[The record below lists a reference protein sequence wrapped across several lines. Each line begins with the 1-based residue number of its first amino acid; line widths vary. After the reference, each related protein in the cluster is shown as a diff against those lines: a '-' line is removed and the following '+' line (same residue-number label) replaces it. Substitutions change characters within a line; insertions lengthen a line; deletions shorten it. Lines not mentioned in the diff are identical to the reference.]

1 LRAFAALTSM
11 CLLGV
16 NLASA
21 QETGPH
27 LLLTA
32 RRLHRLK
39 LDRQRQTDRW
49 LNFEQRVKSTDDSP
63 QRGFEL
69 ALFYAVSGD
78 ESTGRAA
85 VAWAIAHPRETEQRL
100 LVADWCAP
108 VLTSSERESL
118 SSAAPS
124 GSDPADLARN
134 LLFQSVVRGQD
145 PTAEFKSAWD
155 AALKSLKKDPAAWR
169 PEQLYSLYEAI
180 AAMQTNFHT
189 DLRRENSD
197 LFSQLPAVF
206 LLSLSPEQLQQPAW
220 RTRMAG
226 LIMVNVDPNLQ
237 ASSFVQGWAME
248 DPKQQKEGP
257 GVAYEFLWA
266 DPYLPGLGYF
276 NMEPWVYLRDS
287 GFLIA
292 RINWEPE
299 ACSIK
304 QTPGKFES
312 AHCDANVQSRPTN
325 FGKLLLLPISEPCI
339 SVKSDP
345 SRTTILSGL
354 RPGSEVSWKTDGN
367 TRTGIADASGLLRLP
382 FDAVGRVCGSHQV
395 HGRAASQ

>member
-1 LRAFAALTSM
+1 MLRLLAALTWMSV
-11 CLLGV
+11 LGLNV
-16 NLASA
+16 ANA
-21 QETGPH
+21 QEGSGPR
-27 LLLTA
+27 LLLTS

-49 LNFEQRVKSTDDSP
+49 LNFEQRVKGTEDSP

-85 VAWAIAHPRETEQRL
+85 VAWAIAHPLETEQRL
-100 LVADWCAP
+100 LVADWCGA
-108 VLTSSERESL
+108 VLTAAERETL
-118 SSAAPS
+118 SSAAPPA
-124 GSDPADLARN
+124 SDPADLARN
-134 LLFQSVVRGQD
+134 LLFQAVVRGQD
-145 PTAEFKSAWD
+145 PTADFKSAWD
-155 AALKSLKKDPAAWR
+155 TALKSLKKDPSAWR

-189 DLRRENSD
+189 DLRRESSD
-197 LFSQLPAVF
+197 LFSQLPAIF
-206 LLSLSPEQLQQPAW
+206 LLSLSPEQLEQPSW

-248 DPKQQKEGP
+248 DPKQQKQGP
-257 GVAYEFLWA
+257 GVGYEFLWA

-276 NMEPWVYLRDS
+276 NMEPWVYLPDS
-287 GFLIA
+287 SFLIA
-292 RINWEPE
+292 RAGWEPQ

-304 QTPGKFES
+304 QTPGKFEPL
-312 AHCDANVQSRPTN
+312 HCDPNIQSRPAT
-325 FGKLLLLPISEPCI
+325 FGKLVLLPMRQPCT

-345 SRTTILSGL
+345 SRTVILAEL
-354 RPGSEVSWKTDGN
+354 RPGSEVSWKIDGN
-367 TRTGIADASGLLRLP
+367 TRNGTADAAGLLRLP
-382 FDAVGRVCGSHQV
+382 FDAVGRVCKSH
-395 HGRAASQ
+395 